1 MLALLELDLGSR
13 AGLDDGDAAS
23 ELGEALLQLLAVVVG
38 VGVLDLLAD
47 LAHAGVQHVLVAS
60 ALDDGGLVLGDDD
73 LAGAAQ
79 QLEVSV
85 LEGEADGLGDDLAA
99 RQDGHVLQHRLAALA
114 EAGGLDGHGL
124 EGAADLVD
132 NQRSEGFALDVL
144 GDDRQGLAGLHD
156 LLQDGDDVLDVGD
169 LGVHEEDVGVL
180 EDGFLALLVGHK
192 VGRQVALVEA
202 HALGG
207 LQGSV
212 EGVGLLDGDDALGTD
227 LLEGLGNEL
236 ADGGVV
242 GGDGCRGGDL
252 LGGLDGL
259 GVGVQLGDDGLD
271 GLVDATLE
279 GDRVG
284 AGGNV
289 TQALVDQRLCQNGRG
304 GRAVTRDV
312 VGLLGNFLHQLGA
325 DALERIVQ
333 VDFLGDGNAI
343 LGDRG
348 GAPLL
353 VEHDVA
359 ALGAKRHLDGV
370 GQQVE
375 AALHATTGIFIK
387 LDDLA
392 H

>member
-1 MLALLELDLGSR
+1 M
-13 AGLDDGDAAS
+13 
-23 ELGEALLQLLAVVVG
+23 
-38 VGVLDLLAD
+38 
-47 LAHAGVQHVLVAS
+47 
-60 ALDDGGLVLGDDD
+60 
-73 LAGAAQ
+73 
-79 QLEVSV
+79 
-85 LEGEADGLGDDLAA
+85 
-99 RQDGHVLQHRLAALA
+99 
-114 EAGGLDGHGL
+114 
-124 EGAADLVD
+124 
-132 NQRSEGFALDVL
+132 
-144 GDDRQGLAGLHD
+144 
-156 LLQDGDDVLDVGD
+156 
-169 LGVHEEDVGVL
+169 
-180 EDGFLALLVGHK
+180 
-192 VGRQVALVEA
+192 
-202 HALGG
+202 
-207 LQGSV
+207 
-212 EGVGLLDGDDALGTD
+212 
-227 LLEGLGNEL
+227 
-236 ADGGVV
+236 
-242 GGDGCRGGDL
+242 
-252 LGGLDGL
+252 
-259 GVGVQLGDDGLD
+259 QLGDDGLD

-333 VDFLGDGNAI
+333 VDFLGDRNAI

-348 GAPLL
+348 GTPLL